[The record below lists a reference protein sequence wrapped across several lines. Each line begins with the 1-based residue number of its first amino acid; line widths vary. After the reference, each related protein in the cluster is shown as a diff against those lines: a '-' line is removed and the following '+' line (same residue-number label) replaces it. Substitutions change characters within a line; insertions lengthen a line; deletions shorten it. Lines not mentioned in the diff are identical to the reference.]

1 MDIRA
6 LEVFCKIV
14 ELKSFSR
21 AAEAVYLTQPTVS
34 GHIKVLEEFVGVKL
48 LDRLG
53 REVLPT
59 KVGELLYGYAK
70 QILALRNQAI
80 QALEEYKGSLK
91 GHLVIG
97 GSNIPG
103 EYFLPTLL
111 ATFKARYPE
120 ISITLRI
127 ADSREIVRGVLEG
140 TVELGAVGAKFDDGQ
155 LIYLKLLEDELV
167 LALPPGHAWASKPV
181 VALKELVEQPMIL
194 REVGSGSRKVFEDAL
209 HAAGLDSSALTV
221 VAELGS
227 TEAIRQALKSGAGVS
242 VISLRAIQDDLDR
255 GTLRTVPLEGI
266 RLTRDFYLVYH
277 KNRSR
282 SPLCEAFANFLLE
295 SVSSKAAGGS

>member
-167 LALPPGHAWASKPV
+167 LALPPGHAWATKPV

-295 SVSSKAAGGS
+295 SVSSRAAGGS